1 MGYDRCYAEI
11 SVGALNHNLAEIKK
25 RVAPGVKILAV
36 VKANAYGHG
45 AERVA
50 CEYADKVDF
59 FAVATAEE
67 GIQLRDCGI
76 KNPILIL
83 GYTSPSQYEEIICHQ
98 IRPAVYSLED
108 AEKFQAA
115 AEKLGVK
122 APLHIALDTGM
133 TRIGFDILEESA
145 DRIARIAA
153 MPNVILEG
161 MFSHFSCCDQQDK
174 EYCKFQLKNFTDMIG
189 MLEKRG
195 VNVPIRHICNSA
207 GIMEFD
213 DYRFDMVR
221 AGIII
226 YGIYPS
232 EDVQKERLDL
242 RPVLSWKAHVIR
254 VHEVGPGVSVS
265 YGAAYTTS
273 RPTTIAT
280 VSVGYADGYPRA
292 LSSKGRVLIHGKS
305 APIIGRVCMDQMMVD
320 ITNISDVKVEDTV
333 TLVGWD
339 GDEHISIEE
348 IADPC
353 ARFNYEMLCDISPRV
368 KRVYVD

>member
-1 MGYDRCYAEI
+1 MGYDRCYAEV
-11 SVGALNHNLAEIKK
+11 SLGALDHNLTEIKK

-36 VKANAYGHG
+36 VKADAYGHG
-45 AERVA
+45 ALRVA
-50 CEYADKVDF
+50 SEYADKVDF
-59 FAVATAEE
+59 FAVATVEE
-67 GIQLRDCGI
+67 GIQLRDSGI
-76 KNPILIL
+76 RNPILIL
-83 GYTSPSQYEEIICHQ
+83 GYTSPSQYEEVIRHQ

-108 AEKFQAA
+108 GRKFQAA
-115 AEKLGVK
+115 AEKLGLK

-145 DRIARIAA
+145 DEIARIAA

-161 MFSHFSCCDQQDK
+161 MFSHFSCCDQEDK
-174 EYCKFQLKNFTDMIG
+174 EYCMFQLKNFTDMIS

-195 VNVPIRHICNSA
+195 VSVPIKHICNSA
-207 GIMEFD
+207 GIMEFN

-232 EDVQKERLDL
+232 EEVRKERLDL
-242 RPVLSWKAHVIR
+242 KPVLSWKAHVIR
-254 VHEVGPGVSVS
+254 VHKVGQGVSVS
-265 YGAAYTTS
+265 YGATFTTD

-305 APIIGRVCMDQMMVD
+305 APILGRICMDQMMVD
-320 ITNISDVKVEDTV
+320 VTDIPDVKVEDLV
-333 TLVGWD
+333 TLVGRD
-339 GDEHISIEE
+339 GEESIPVEE

-368 KRVYVD
+368 KRIYVD

>member
-1 MGYDRCYAEI
+1 MGYDRCYAEV
-11 SVGALNHNLAEIKK
+11 SLGALNHNLAEIKK
-25 RVAPGVKILAV
+25 RVAPGVRILAV

-50 CEYADKVDF
+50 QEYQDQVDF
-59 FAVATAEE
+59 FAVATLEE
-67 GIQLRDCGI
+67 GIQLRDSGI
-76 KNPILIL
+76 RKPILIL
-83 GYTSPSQYEEIICHQ
+83 GYTSPAQYEDVIRHG

-108 AEKFQAA
+108 ARKFQAA
-115 AEKLGVK
+115 AEKLSVR

-133 TRIGFDILEESA
+133 TRIGFDVLDQSA
-145 DRIARIAA
+145 DEIAKIAA
-153 MPNVILEG
+153 MPNVVLEG

-174 EYCKFQLKNFTDMIG
+174 SYCMFQLKNFTDMVG

-195 VNVPIRHICNSA
+195 VTVPIRHICNSA

-221 AGIII
+221 AGIIL

-232 EDVQKERLDL
+232 EDVQKKNLDL
-242 RPVLSWKAHVIR
+242 KPVLSWKAHVTR
-254 VHEVGPGVSVS
+254 VHKVGAGVSVS
-265 YGAAYTTS
+265 YGATYTTE
-273 RPTTIAT
+273 RETVIAS

-305 APIIGRVCMDQMMVD
+305 APIIGRICMDQMMVD
-320 ITNISDVKVEDTV
+320 ITDIPDVKVEDIV

-339 GDEHISIEE
+339 GDEHIPIEE
-348 IADPC
+348 IADPS
-353 ARFNYEMLCDISPRV
+353 ARFNYEMLCNISGRV
-368 KRVYVD
+368 VRLYDK